1 MKHLFKFESFYGGG
15 IFDDQMEEVTD
26 AEYTND
32 KQYKYKSFTEKELQR
47 LTDFCDGN
55 GFEIV
60 TKPEI
65 APEVKKGRLDRF
77 KDYVTSK
84 FGSKKVGPKIDEEFC
99 FKIPREKF
107 GTENISRFL
116 SDINKN
122 DTFECIQIHLF
133 KTNENVFYMKFLIS
147 QFGVP
152 RISKYYE
159 FEEIKTFFK
168 FVEDLIK

>member
-55 GFEIV
+55 GF
-60 TKPEI
+60 
-65 APEVKKGRLDRF
+65 
-77 KDYVTSK
+77 DYDH
-84 FGSKKVGPKIDEEFC
+84 FFYQILADEEFC

-107 GTENISRFL
+107 KTENISRFL

-122 DTFECIQIHLF
+122 DTFECIKIHLF

-147 QFGVP
+147 STISSASLISQFGVL
-152 RISKYYE
+152 RIRKYYE
-159 FEEIKTFFK
+159 FEEIKTLFK